1 MVHSPDFFPDKTLK
15 CFSLRVRLF
24 CMALV
29 EQLGDDSF
37 LMIAYIAPF
46 STLLSRL
53 TALACGSAW
62 VTSFIARFLNI
73 HWSGV
78 LTALAWLVPH
88 ETAAVSV
95 QVLCTPYNHAPW
107 HFMQSHIRK
116 VYACFCCNLP
126 PALLAEW
133 LESFTCYYS
142 NPGWNDDRS
151 MSQHRK
157 LTLENKMLLLGL
169 KPATFRP
176 QIQRSATDWAIPMFY
191 ALCTACKQSHEH
203 IVCTLRALSD
213 SSWGHPVQLTRCKTP
228 RTV

>member
-1 MVHSPDFFPDKTLK
+1 M
-15 CFSLRVRLF
+15 
-24 CMALV
+24 
-29 EQLGDDSF
+29 
-37 LMIAYIAPF
+37 
-46 STLLSRL
+46 L
-53 TALACGSAW
+53 T
-62 VTSFIARFLNI
+62 I
-73 HWSGV
+73 HQGV
-78 LTALAWLVPH
+78 LTVLTGCSMAGLPCYNCNGWLGIKH
-88 ETAAVSV
+88 
-95 QVLCTPYNHAPW
+95 QVTYLLHGWCH
-107 HFMQSHIRK
+107 RK
-116 VYACFCCNLP
+116 LLPSWCMFCVHHTTMHQLTMSLHLKACMLGACMFSCNLP

-142 NPGWNDDRS
+142 NLGWNDDRN

-213 SSWGHPVQLTRCKTP
+213 SSWGHPVQLTRCKNP